1 MGDDN
6 TSLIV
11 KNIEK
16 YGSSPAMLMRDS
28 LTTLKA
34 VLNNNHGIVSA
45 ENPVALLMEM
55 SAVQTAGAIG
65 KSWLLNRRQ
74 YPVAAKT
81 HEDLWYHLSDLDW
94 VGAFALPSDA
104 TFVLAFD
111 YDELEQIML
120 PMPNDDDGRLLRIPK
135 GIRITVGNVDFM
147 LDYPINIR
155 QLRHGGFRVTYDTAE
170 KSPIQQLE
178 SNIIEH

>member
-1 MGDDN
+1 MAEDN

-11 KNIEK
+11 KK
-16 YGSSPAMLMRDS
+16 YRKVWQCPAMLMRDS

-111 YDELEQIML
+111 H
-120 PMPNDDDGRLLRIPK
+120 RRI
-135 GIRITVGNVDFM
+135 RTN
-147 LDYPINIR
+147 
-155 QLRHGGFRVTYDTAE
+155 HVTYA
-170 KSPIQQLE
+170 
-178 SNIIEH
+178 

>member
-1 MGDDN
+1 MAEDN

-81 HEDLWYHLSDLDW
+81 HEDLWYH
-94 VGAFALPSDA
+94 
-104 TFVLAFD
+104 
-111 YDELEQIML
+111 
-120 PMPNDDDGRLLRIPK
+120 
-135 GIRITVGNVDFM
+135 
-147 LDYPINIR
+147 
-155 QLRHGGFRVTYDTAE
+155 
-170 KSPIQQLE
+170 
-178 SNIIEH
+178 